1 MNKPAMNKPA
11 MNKPDNPQGTTHK
24 QAFDEP
30 LWWGLFSAGGV
41 CFAVFLPAVILFVGV
56 LLPLGLLP
64 AEALSYQRAS
74 AWLFSVPGVLFAGA
88 VVCLPLFHAA
98 HRLRHGLFDIRVGS
112 DTVNKKVMYGAA
124 ALLSVLALGVVLAG
138 MLS

>member
-1 MNKPAMNKPA
+1 MSKPSMDRPSMNKAA
-11 MNKPDNPQGTTHK
+11 AQHK

-41 CFAVFLPAVILFVGV
+41 CFAVILPAVIIFIAI

-64 AEALSYQRAS
+64 VEALSYERAS
-74 AWLFSVPGVLFAGA
+74 SLLFSVPGLLFVGA

-98 HRLRHGLFDIRVGS
+98 HRLRHGLFDISVGN
-112 DTVNKKVMYGAA
+112 DALNKKLMYGSA
-124 ALLSVLALGVVLAG
+124 ALLSIVALGVVMAG
-138 MLS
+138 MLG